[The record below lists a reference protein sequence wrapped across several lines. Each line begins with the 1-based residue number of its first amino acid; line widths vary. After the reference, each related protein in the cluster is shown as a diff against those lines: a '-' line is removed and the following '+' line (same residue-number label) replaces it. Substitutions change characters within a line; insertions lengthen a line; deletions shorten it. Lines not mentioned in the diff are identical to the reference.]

1 MPVAIFFNDGIHKE
15 VLVIYYGKDVFISKN
30 FISKITNT
38 YNEGF
43 DYLKGLTLDD
53 IMNIEFE
60 STVEVLAKKSLPVR
74 VLKFHEI
81 NERSLSQ
88 ILMQFML
95 ETIICGRAMGT
106 NPFGQPAVE
115 ERKILAREM
124 MKELKK

>member
-1 MPVAIFFNDGIHKE
+1 
-15 VLVIYYGKDVFISKN
+15 
-30 FISKITNT
+30 
-38 YNEGF
+38 
-43 DYLKGLTLDD
+43 
-53 IMNIEFE
+53 MNIEFE
-60 STVEVLAKKSLPVR
+60 STVEVLAKRSLPVR
-74 VLKFHEI
+74 VFKFHEI